1 MSMASRWLT
10 LEDSQPSAGG
20 MRQRRFFFAL
30 LLGCAATTAGC
41 GQSDEK
47 IATDA
52 VAVKVNSDEITMH
65 QVNQVLARSP
75 NVTPDIAARARREIV
90 DQLIDRHLASQQ
102 ALERR
107 LDRSPDV
114 VQAIEAART
123 EVLARAY
130 LQQLLAAQAK
140 PARDEISKYYAE
152 HPELFA
158 QRRLYILEEIVV
170 ASKEGI
176 AVALH
181 DWAAKARSMQEI
193 ADWLKSRGIQYTM
206 NRGGGAAE
214 QIPLEILPKLQGM
227 KEGDIRVIG
236 NAGGSI
242 NVIRVIAT
250 AAAPVDE
257 ATAARRIQQFLLNR
271 RSSELVAA
279 EIRRLKD
286 QARIEY
292 VGEFRGGAT
301 VAQARQ
307 LAATLA
313 PNEALLPAS
322 DGEKG
327 VRGLQ

>member
-1 MSMASRWLT
+1 
-10 LEDSQPSAGG
+10 
-20 MRQRRFFFAL
+20 
-30 LLGCAATTAGC
+30 
-41 GQSDEK
+41 
-47 IATDA
+47 
-52 VAVKVNSDEITMH
+52 
-65 QVNQVLARSP
+65 
-75 NVTPDIAARARREIV
+75 
-90 DQLIDRHLASQQ
+90 
-102 ALERR
+102 
-107 LDRSPDV
+107 

>member
-1 MSMASRWLT
+1 
-10 LEDSQPSAGG
+10 
-20 MRQRRFFFAL
+20 MRQRRFFFSL
-30 LLGCAATTAGC
+30 LLGCAATASGC
-41 GQSDEK
+41 GQSDGK
-47 IATDA
+47 MATNA
-52 VAVKVNSDEITMH
+52 VAAKVNSDEITVQ

-75 NVTPDIAARARREIV
+75 NVTLDVAARAKREIV
-90 DQLIDRHLASQQ
+90 DQLIDRRLASQE

-114 VQAIEAART
+114 VQDIEAARG
-123 EVLARAY
+123 EILARAY

-140 PARDEISKYYAE
+140 PTRDEIRKYYAE

-158 QRRLYILEEIVV
+158 QRRLYILEEIIV
-170 ASKEGI
+170 ASKEGL

-181 DWAAKARSMQEI
+181 DWAAKARSLQEI
-193 ADWLKSRGIQYTM
+193 ADWLKSREVQYTM

-214 QIPLEILPKLQGM
+214 QIPMEILPKLQGM
-227 KEGDIRVIG
+227 KAGDIRVIENG
-236 NAGGSI
+236 GGSI

-257 ATAARRIQQFLLNR
+257 ATAARRIEQFLLNR
-271 RSSELVAA
+271 RSSEVVAA
-279 EIRRLKD
+279 EVRRLKD

-292 VGEFRGGAT
+292 VGEFRGGAAA
-301 VAQARQ
+301 AQARQ

-313 PNEALLPAS
+313 PNEALLPPS
-322 DGEKG
+322 DGDKG